1 MATELNLNNKRLAC
15 TPESGFDVT
24 PGRPGN
30 ASRTDSSSRRSPRR
44 RRRHRRRRRQLLRD
58 TGPGRAWVLPRPWR
72 PGSGRRGR
80 IITVTASVPAAVLP
94 GHGPATLRHGPATLR
109 LAHWQFRRT
118 RTVTDSE
125 SEPPSRLGTRKWPSD
140 SGRVSGCRAAVAR
153 NCSFKSLARHG
164 PSHKF
169 RGHSV
174 AGFSPDSES

>member
-80 IITVTASVPAAVLP
+80 IMSHHRAVTA
-94 GHGPATLRHGPATLR
+94 TEC
-109 LAHWQFRRT
+109 T
-118 RTVTDSE
+118 RQ
-125 SEPPSRLGTRKWPSD
+125 PQSRC
-140 SGRVSGCRAAVAR
+140 CRATALQHCGWHTGSSAG
-153 NCSFKSLARHG
+153 LG
-164 PSHKF
+164 P
-169 RGHSV
+169 
-174 AGFSPDSES
+174 